1 MYQYFVKVVPTVYK
15 QLSGEVNSDNTNI
28 GSLQG
33 SEEQGSGDLWCL
45 TLLNI
50 HSLQYK
56 IVKWGCRLA
65 IFK

>member
-1 MYQYFVKVVPTVYK
+1 MTYT
-15 QLSGEVNSDNTNI
+15 NT

-56 IVKWGCRLA
+56 IVKWGQFSN
-65 IFK
+65 IFMVERQPQNLIQVQMM